1 MRIDIENH
9 IMDITRLL
17 YSTEPTDG
25 TCKDCSDTFPLSDTQ
40 TPTKRQA
47 VTTTRAQTLETLLR
61 YRFRINE
68 DDKVKNY

>member
-9 IMDITRLL
+9 IMDITHFL

-25 TCKDCSDTFPLSDTQ
+25 TCKDCSDTFSLSDTQ
-40 TPTKRQA
+40 TLTKRQA

>member
-17 YSTEPTDG
+17 YPTEPTDG

-47 VTTTRAQTLETLLR
+47 VTTTRAQTLETLL
-61 YRFRINE
+61 
-68 DDKVKNY
+68 